1 MASNYT
7 ENYQLCQWE
16 ATDAVQRLEFNAD
29 NAKIDAALAQKGNCQ
44 FYAATY
50 TGSGTVSR
58 SYTYPQKPDLV
69 IVGGGNGAVIVMYYG
84 FGSSASLSAFQ
95 QAVIQVQWD
104 NNTVTWQHSGQNVS
118 YACNTEG
125 STYYI
130 FAITSIV

>member
-50 TGSGTVSR
+50 TGSG
-58 SYTYPQKPDLV
+58 K
-69 IVGGGNGAVIVMYYG
+69 
-84 FGSSASLSAFQ
+84 
-95 QAVIQVQWD
+95 VQWD